1 MADVATQRGPDTRV
15 SEPSE
20 LRGLPVGELV
30 GRLTDQVSTL
40 VRDEMQLAR
49 LELRDK
55 AKRAGAGAGL
65 LGAGAA
71 AALLAGGALVAAAI
85 LALALVLPGW
95 AAALIVGGAVALVA
109 GLLALAGGL
118 QVKRATPLTP
128 TEAVDGLA
136 RDVKVV
142 KERGRH
148 DTFG

>member
-1 MADVATQRGPDTRV
+1 MADVATQRGPEAGV

-20 LRGLPVGELV
+20 LRALPVGELV

-55 AKRAGAGAGL
+55 AKRAGVGAGL

-95 AAALIVGGAVALVA
+95 AAALVIGGAVALVA
-109 GLLALAGGL
+109 GLLALAGRL
-118 QVKRATPLTP
+118 QVKRATPLAP
-128 TEAVDGLA
+128 TEAVDGLT

-142 KERGRH
+142 KEHGRS
-148 DTFG
+148 

>member
-1 MADVATQRGPDTRV
+1 MADVATQRGPDARA

-20 LRGLPVGELV
+20 LRGLPVGVLV

-95 AAALIVGGAVALVA
+95 AAALIIGGAVALVA
-109 GLLALAGGL
+109 GLLALAGRL

-142 KERGRH
+142 KERGRS
-148 DTFG
+148 